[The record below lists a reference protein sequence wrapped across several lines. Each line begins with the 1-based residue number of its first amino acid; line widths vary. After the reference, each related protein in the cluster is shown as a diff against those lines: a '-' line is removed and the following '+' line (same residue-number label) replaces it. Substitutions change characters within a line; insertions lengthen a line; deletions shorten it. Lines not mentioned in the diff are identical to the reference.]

1 MVRIVFLIFF
11 IIGFS
16 NLAQAQSQIEE
27 THIASDSIYFQKSFF
42 GYKYYQWDTQ
52 INFNQLP
59 AIMIKDQE
67 AYALVKK
74 AKKNNTVAAI
84 LSGTGGFLLILQLAN
99 AIISEEPNW
108 AITAVGGT
116 LVVVSIP
123 IFSKSYKQSLEA
135 IDKYNAG
142 LGVSSHRVQLDLGT
156 SKNGIGL
163 IMSF

>member
-1 MVRIVFLIFF
+1 MVRIAFLIFF

-27 THIASDSIYFQKSFF
+27 TQIASDSIYFQKSFIV
-42 GYKYYQWDTQ
+42 YKYYQWDTR

-74 AKKNNTVAAI
+74 AKKNYTVAAI
-84 LSGTGGFLLILQLAN
+84 SSGIGGFLLVLQLAN
-99 AIISEEPNW
+99 AIVSGEPNW
-108 AITAVGGT
+108 TITAVGGA

-123 IFSKSYKQSLEA
+123 IFSKSYKQSLKA
-135 IDKYNAG
+135 IDKYNSG
-142 LGVSSHRVQLDLGT
+142 LGIRSHRVQLDLGT